1 MPAAAV
7 RAAAGGKNLTSTL
20 ATASASLLPQAKN
33 FTLRSNASCRM
44 KSGASRWFAESQT
57 NTARQGCA
65 CALRRTT
72 SQPRNQKLS
81 TSTNTVRRMYREAR
95 SVVNQGGGEGVD
107 LCPRLSRRPLICR
120 RDCPR
125 DAAFTIN
132 EGPPP
137 PAPPINTDNAR
148 FCRGL
153 PP

>member
-1 MPAAAV
+1 MAPHHQPTTQSKTV
-7 RAAAGGKNLTSTL
+7 SVPPWTLHMRQPSQPPSGGKNLTSTL

-57 NTARQGCA
+57 NTPGRAVR
-65 CALRRTT
+65 ALAPHHQPTRFANPSAPTT
-72 SQPRNQKLS
+72 
-81 TSTNTVRRMYREAR
+81 TVRRMYREAR

-125 DAAFTIN
+125 DAA
-132 EGPPP
+132 
-137 PAPPINTDNAR
+137 R
-148 FCRGL
+148 Y
-153 PP
+153 